1 MSSTDPRVD
10 ALAPH
15 LALRARIDLRTPPP
29 AVAIVLDG
37 VHANLDPV
45 ADAHVRFA
53 REVDGPAHPEPGRT
67 DRYLD
72 ALARVLALPGLDRD
86 ALTDLQSTVL
96 GRPAL
101 LRTGDA
107 FARQGAH
114 RYPWGPDL
122 GALLDDALR
131 RIHDPA
137 VHPVVRASMA
147 YLDVIFLHPFDD
159 GNARLARL
167 VMHHTLHRA
176 GLYPPRFEGVLL
188 VQKHPGDDESFWR
201 LVRVVGGS
209 SASVARSRAHGLLP
223 R

>member
-1 MSSTDPRVD
+1 M
-10 ALAPH
+10 LASRCAARSDFPLGP
-15 LALRARIDLRTPPP
+15 LA
-29 AVAIVLDG
+29 
-37 VHANLDPV
+37 PV

-67 DRYLD
+67 DRYLL
-72 ALARVLALPGLDRD
+72 ALAHALALPGLDRD
-86 ALTDLQSTVL
+86 ALIDLQSTVL

-107 FARQGAH
+107 FARAGAH
-114 RYPWGPDL
+114 RYPSRPDL
-122 GALLDDALR
+122 GAQLDAALTGL
-131 RIHDPA
+131 HDPA
-137 VHPVVRASMA
+137 VHPAVRATMA

-167 VMHHTLHRA
+167 LMHHTLHRA
-176 GLYPPRFEGVLL
+176 GLHPPRFEGVLL
-188 VQKHPGDDESFWR
+188 VQKNPGDEEGFWR

-209 SASVARSRAHGLLP
+209 SAAVARSRAHGLLP